1 MKRIPLVDLEKDL
14 FDVVVIGAG
23 INGSG
28 AVQQL
33 AARGYRVLIVDK
45 DDFSSGATNRSSRI
59 LHCGLRHL
67 APGKSVW
74 DFVWYPT
81 RFWVAC
87 KNVKKSMD
95 SRSQI
100 AETMKPLVSPFR
112 FCFPIYDLQGR

>member
-1 MKRIPLVDLEKDL
+1 MKRIQLANLNKDP

-33 AARGYRVLIVDK
+33 AARGYRVLIIDK
-45 DDFSSGATNRSSRI
+45 DDFASGATHRSSRI

-74 DFVWYPT
+74 DCDQGQAKLEP
-81 RFWVAC
+81 VA
-87 KNVKKSMD
+87 KIM
-95 SRSQI
+95 
-100 AETMKPLVSPFR
+100 AEVLGWNDAQTQEPLSSYMRYVEKTLPSHH
-112 FCFPIYDLQGR
+112 